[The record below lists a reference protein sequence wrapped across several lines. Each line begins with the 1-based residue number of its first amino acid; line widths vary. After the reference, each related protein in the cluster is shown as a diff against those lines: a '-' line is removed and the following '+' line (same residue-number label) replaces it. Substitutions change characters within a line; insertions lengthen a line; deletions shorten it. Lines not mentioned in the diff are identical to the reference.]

1 MKKFALGIAMLI
13 VSNGLLAGPVVEVY
27 ECTLNEGQTIVD
39 ANNMMEQFSSYI
51 EDAGLNYTA
60 HLGFQQLPIK
70 TNSINWIGIAPT
82 ATDFGKAL
90 EWLTGTAEGAAFGV
104 LYNSVYTCENSFAT
118 YITASSN

>member
-1 MKKFALGIAMLI
+1 MAKPYGILDDFWRKTMALIHHCGRFHTRIL
-13 VSNGLLAGPVVEVY
+13 
-27 ECTLNEGQTIVD
+27 TD
-39 ANNMMEQFSSYI
+39 
-51 EDAGLNYTA
+51 
-60 HLGFQQLPIK
+60 
-70 TNSINWIGIAPT
+70 INWIGIAPT